1 MSVRGEMWVHGNSVA
16 VQYPGGAGPE
26 GTNTCRLV
34 QVSEADGVNL
44 PWTDLFGLRTGPG
57 ARFRANAGNKNWF
70 HFSIPTPAVVPDQTP
85 GHVPISVDAISVYYS
100 TTDNDVFIDSLE
112 VFSGSAGD
120 ASTFRMIV
128 PDRRL
133 TNGDR
138 TNARAVGGNFFPI
151 SPLQPRSVGEGLP
164 FAIGISVLV
173 SFDVTGEV
181 MFTAAG
187 IHFSKVA

>member
-16 VQYPGGAGPE
+16 VQFPGGAGPE

-34 QVSEADGVNL
+34 QVKSPGDGANI

-57 ARFRANAGNKNWF
+57 ARFRANAGNRNWF
-70 HFSIPTPAVVPDQTP
+70 HFSIPTPAVVPDLTA

-100 TTDNDVFIDSLE
+100 TTDNDVFIGCVE

-120 ASTFRMIV
+120 ASTFRDIS

-138 TNARAVGGNFFPI
+138 TGARTDGGNFFPI
-151 SPLQPRSVGEGLP
+151 SPLRPQSVGAGLP

-173 SFDVTGEV
+173 NFDVTGEI

-187 IHFSKVA
+187 IHFSR